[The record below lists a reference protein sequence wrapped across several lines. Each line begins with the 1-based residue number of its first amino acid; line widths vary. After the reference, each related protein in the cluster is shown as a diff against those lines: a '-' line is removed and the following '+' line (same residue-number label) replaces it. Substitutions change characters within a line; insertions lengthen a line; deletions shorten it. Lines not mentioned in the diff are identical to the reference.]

1 MTAIRKAMARW
12 ASRLG
17 YRPVRGLFESDYLRS
32 LGFDVKT
39 VIDVGVDSGT
49 KPLYDAFED
58 CFFVLVEPRR
68 EAESLLQYKPNRYVL
83 VNKGLAA
90 TAAPRTIRVQDG
102 GKTSFLERT
111 RLTSS
116 PTIAQY
122 DVDTTTLDDLLQSTD
137 CKPPIGIKIDTEG
150 YELEIMR
157 GLTRH
162 WDLVQFV
169 ICEANIRRRF
179 VNSYQMSELVS
190 FMLEHDF
197 VFFNFLNVA
206 NPRPL
211 YYDILFVPRTSHL
224 FD

>member
-1 MTAIRKAMARW
+1 MARH
-12 ASRLG
+12 LG
-17 YRPVRGLFESDYLRS
+17 YRRAQGLFESDYLKS

-49 KPLYDAFED
+49 KPLYDAFDD
-58 CFFVLVEPRR
+58 CLFVLVEPRR
-68 EAESLLQYKPNRYVL
+68 DAESLLEHKPNRYVF

-90 TAAPRTIRVQDG
+90 RAVRRTLREQDG
-102 GKTSFLERT
+102 GKTTFLERT
-111 RLTSS
+111 ELTAS
-116 PTIAQY
+116 PIIAQY
-122 DVDTTTLDDLLQSTD
+122 EVDTTTLDELLESIES
-137 CKPPIGIKIDTEG
+137 KPPIGIKIDTEG
-150 YELEIMR
+150 YELEIMK

-169 ICEANIRRRF
+169 ICEASIRRRF
-179 VNSYQMSELVS
+179 INSYQMSELIS
-190 FMLEHDF
+190 FMLQHDF
-197 VFFNFLNVA
+197 VFFNFLNAV